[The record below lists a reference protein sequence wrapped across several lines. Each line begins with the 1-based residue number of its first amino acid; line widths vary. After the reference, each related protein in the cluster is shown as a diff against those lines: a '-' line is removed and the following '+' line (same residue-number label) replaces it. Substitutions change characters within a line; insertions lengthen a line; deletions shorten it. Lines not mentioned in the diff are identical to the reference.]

1 MKRAPGS
8 TMRTTPAGP
17 RLRCFLGLVA
27 AAAIVLAP
35 ATTDAQGNC
44 VAPHGVAIGQIRG
57 QVYDAFGLAVP
68 FATITVLGIRGA
80 VQTTADA
87 TGQFSF
93 DVPPGH
99 YVLKAESEGFAYSS
113 AELKVGRSW
122 QTTLGRQRLKVM
134 LGFGDTYCPW
144 VTTSK
149 KDFEDTSEA
158 NFTRLKESAQ
168 IKDVPEAGDTSKAKK
183 APQTK
188 QSPPAPDASP
198 AQEAQPKKEASQSND
213 AAPSKGASQTNDIP
227 QTKDTPESKE
237 TSQTNATQK

>member
-1 MKRAPGS
+1 MRSRHTGFCCSAWSAIALLS
-8 TMRTTPAGP
+8 T
-17 RLRCFLGLVA
+17 
-27 AAAIVLAP
+27 VLAGAAP
-35 ATTDAQGNC
+35 ISAQGNC
-44 VAPHGVAIGQIRG
+44 VAPHGVAVGQIRG
-57 QVYDAFGLAVP
+57 QVYDAFGIAVP
-68 FATITVLGIRGA
+68 FATVTVLGIRGA
-80 VQTTADA
+80 VQTNADE

-168 IKDVPEAGDTSKAKK
+168 IKDVPDAGDASTAKK

-188 QSPPAPDASP
+188 ETPQAPDASP
-198 AQEAQPKKEASQSND
+198 TQEAPPKKETTQTNET
-213 AAPSKGASQTNDIP
+213 APAKVSPPANDIP
-227 QTKDTPESKE
+227 PLKDTPETKE